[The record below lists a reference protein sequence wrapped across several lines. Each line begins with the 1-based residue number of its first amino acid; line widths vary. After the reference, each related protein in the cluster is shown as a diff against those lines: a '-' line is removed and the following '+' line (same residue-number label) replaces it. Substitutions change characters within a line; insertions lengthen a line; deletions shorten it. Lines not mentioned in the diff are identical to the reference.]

1 MCKKLRLFIA
11 LILIFTK
18 ILHAQKTELSIQN
31 DIIKVKVDLNRGG
44 TINFLSRANDDR
56 NLINI
61 YDEGRY
67 IQQSY
72 YAGNN
77 KDRLSD
83 GQSPHWSPWPWNPIQ
98 AGDTYGN
105 RAEIID
111 YKLRGDTIYVKCIP
125 MLWDMNN
132 EPAEAHFEQW
142 TILNDNVLQIK
153 NRLSCHR
160 TDSIYGE
167 NISRNQELPA
177 VYPISA
183 LKNLYSYTGK
193 NPFTNDEISSLPVE
207 KLESGFWGVYDNVSE
222 NWMAFVDND
231 LNGIGV
237 YNPSTS
243 NFLAGMSGNPGYEAE
258 DASTSYIAP
267 VKKESLSKDSI
278 YEYTYYIIVGSVN
291 DIRKKVYELRAVKKK
306 NE

>member
-1 MCKKLRLFIA
+1 MKKQLKLFIV
-11 LILIFTK
+11 LTLIFTTC
-18 ILHAQKTELSIQN
+18 LNAQITELSIRN
-31 DIIKVKVDLNRGG
+31 DILKLKVDLTRGG
-44 TINFLSRANDDR
+44 TINFLSRSNDNR

-72 YAGNN
+72 YAGDN
-77 KDRLSD
+77 KDRLSE
-83 GQSPHWSPWPWNPIQ
+83 GQSPSWSPWPWNPIQ

-111 YKLRGDTIYVKCIP
+111 YKVSSDTIYVKCIP

-132 EPAEAHFEQW
+132 EPAEALFEQW
-142 TILNDNVLQIK
+142 TILKDNVLKVK

-167 NISRNQELPA
+167 NILRNQELPA
-177 VYPISA
+177 VYPISS
-183 LKNLYSYTGK
+183 LKNLYSYTGY
-193 NPFTNDEISSLPVE
+193 NPFTNDEISSLPVV

-222 NWMAFVDND
+222 NWMAFTDND
-231 LNGIGV
+231 RNGIGV
-237 YNPSTS
+237 YNPNTS
-243 NFLAGMSGNPGYEAE
+243 NFLAGMSGQPGYESE

-267 VKKESLSKDSI
+267 VKKASLSKNSI
-278 YEYTYYIIVGSVN
+278 YEYSYYIIVGSVE
-291 DIRKKVYELRAVKKK
+291 DIRNKVYVLRNTIIK